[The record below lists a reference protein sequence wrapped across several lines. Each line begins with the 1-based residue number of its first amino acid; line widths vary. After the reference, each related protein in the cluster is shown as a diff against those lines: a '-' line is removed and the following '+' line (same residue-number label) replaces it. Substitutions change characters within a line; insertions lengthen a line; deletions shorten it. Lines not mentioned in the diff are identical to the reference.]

1 MPEKESQHSDT
12 REPQGFTVH
21 SGGLASEYARELGWG
36 INEEERTKTPQ
47 QKQDY
52 DGGKDYDYGAQD
64 FGDARGVFDDAGD
77 AQLLIQLLRFPFGGA
92 MQVVEFFFVVSHWIN
107 APSYSTPTN
116 DSKFSACAASALR
129 NFAALRLCVK
139 SSALLHAKTQRR
151 KESQRNASHF
161 TFRFFLLTFGLCAN
175 V

>member
-1 MPEKESQHSDT
+1 MPEKDSQHSDT

-64 FGDARGVFDDAGD
+64 FGDTAVDTSVD
-77 AQLLIQLLRFPFGGA
+77 
-92 MQVVEFFFVVSHWIN
+92 
-107 APSYSTPTN
+107 T
-116 DSKFSACAASALR
+116 
-129 NFAALRLCVK
+129 
-139 SSALLHAKTQRR
+139 SSAQPGAKRNPEPSSEAKRR
-151 KESQRNASHF
+151 SR
-161 TFRFFLLTFGLCAN
+161 
-175 V
+175 